1 MKNAL
6 HCIAEQAKG
15 ETIECSSINDALNC
29 IAEHAENLIGGDRTA
44 EAITITENGVT
55 NTPSGKFY
63 DPITVNVPADELKY
77 HLYAWDYA
85 NGEVIAYSEKELPQ
99 AGDVVFLK
107 EDMEGGKITD
117 PTELKL
123 IYHVVS
129 DADGVIT
136 VSEHPE
142 GETGGYTFNRN
153 EADDYEEEVTD
164 VRDMVDITLN
174 GFLMS
179 QKGTM
184 FKGANVNVNLPNKLY
199 AYSCGTVDSGILTPF
214 QNPTEGEWF
223 YMINTDKN
231 RFQSQKIQLPNANW
245 TRDPSGGT
253 FTFNDGTESRFYAR
267 QPAGDIT
274 L

>member
-1 MKNAL
+1 MSERDHLQALARKVTGNNNLHCGTVKDAL
-6 HCIAEQAKG
+6 HCIAEKAAG
-15 ETIECSSINDALNC
+15 ESVKCTSICSALDTIEKNY
-29 IAEHAENLIGGDRTA
+29 ENLIGG
-44 EAITITENGVT
+44 E
-55 NTPSGKFY
+55 P
-63 DPITVNVPADELKY
+63 LKY

-85 NGEVIAYSEKELPQ
+85 GGEVIAYSEKELPQ

-129 DADGVIT
+129 DTDGKIT

-142 GETGGYTFNRN
+142 GQTGGYVFNRN
-153 EADDYEEEVTD
+153 DADDYEETVTD
-164 VRDMVDITLN
+164 VRDLVDITQN

-184 FKGANVNVNLPNKLY
+184 FKGINVNAGVKKLY
-199 AYSCGTVDSGILTPF
+199 CFGNDLQVVYTTKENPAVGDACYAGDYGETDSNIRKHEVTEVTDTYIKANTPF
-214 QNPTEGEWF
+214 STVE
-223 YMINTDKN
+223 
-231 RFQSQKIQLPNANW
+231 L
-245 TRDPSGGT
+245 
-253 FTFNDGTESRFYAR
+253 SRNVAK
-267 QPAGDIT
+267 DIE

>member
-1 MKNAL
+1 MSKREHLQKLARKVTGNQSLKCSSVKNAL
-6 HCIAEQAKG
+6 HCIAEEAKG
-15 ETIECSSINDALNC
+15 EPINCDSINDSLDC
-29 IAEHAENLIGGDRTA
+29 IAEHAENLIGGGG
-44 EAITITENGVT
+44 E
-55 NTPSGKFY
+55 P
-63 DPITVNVPADELKY
+63 LKY
-77 HLYAWDYA
+77 HLYAWDYS
-85 NGEVIAYSEKELPQ
+85 NGTAIAYSEKEVPV

-117 PTELKL
+117 TNQLKL
-123 IYHVVS
+123 VYHVVS

-153 EADDYEEEVTD
+153 SADDYEETVTD
-164 VRDMVDITLN
+164 VRDLVDITEN

-184 FKGANVNVNLPNKLY
+184 FKGLNVNVNLPYKLY

-214 QNPTEGEWF
+214 KDPTEGEWF
-223 YMINTDKN
+223 YMLYTDKN
-231 RFQSQKIQLPNANW
+231 RFTSEKIQLPNDNW

>member
-1 MKNAL
+1 MTQNQNLKCSSVKNAL
-6 HCIAEQAKG
+6 HCIAEEAKG
-15 ETIECSSINDALNC
+15 EPIQCDSINDALEC
-29 IAEHAENLIGGDRTA
+29 IAEHAENLIGGGG
-44 EAITITENGVT
+44 E
-55 NTPSGKFY
+55 S
-63 DPITVNVPADELKY
+63 LKY

-85 NGEVIAYSEKELPQ
+85 GGEAIAYSEKEVPQ

-117 PTELKL
+117 TNQLKL
-123 IYHVVS
+123 VYHVVS

-142 GETGGYTFNRN
+142 GQAGGYVFNRN
-153 EADDYEEEVTD
+153 DADDYEETVTD
-164 VRDMVDITLN
+164 VRDLVDITQN

-179 QKGTM
+179 QKGTV
-184 FKGANVNVNLPNKLY
+184 FKGMNVNLPNKLY

-223 YMINTDKN
+223 YTIFTDKN
-231 RFQSQKIQLPNANW
+231 RFTSEKIQLPNDKW
-245 TRDPSGGT
+245 TRDQQSGT
-253 FTFNDGTESRFYAR
+253 YTYTDGTESRFYSR
-267 QPAGDIT
+267 QPAGDIE